1 MFNGDS
7 DVDEGEDEIVL
18 RTDGTA
24 TRHFRHRKSWVPNS
38 HDDPG
43 SGVFEGSQRG
53 TWSKSD
59 EELRLEWEDYAR
71 HKGEAPTV
79 FAFVNDI
86 EPFVLPE
93 DAQVAFAMINHPR
106 LGIGAQGNQLD
117 EGLVRMITD
126 ATFVPRKLRGVELTS
141 DYKFYDSAASEAAG
155 RTVFTPKARLYARV
169 AERIFPA
176 NDSET

>member
-18 RTDGTA
+18 RPDRTA

-38 HDDPG
+38 DDDPG

-59 EELRLEWEDYAR
+59 KKLRLEWEDYAR
-71 HKGEAPTV
+71 HKGKAPTV
-79 FAFVNDI
+79 FAFVNDVDI
-86 EPFVLPE
+86 
-93 DAQVAFAMINHPR
+93 
-106 LGIGAQGNQLD
+106 
-117 EGLVRMITD
+117 
-126 ATFVPRKLRGVELTS
+126 ELTS
-141 DYKFYDSAASEAAG
+141 DYSFYDSAASEAAG